1 MCRECQELTGALP
14 EVAAH
19 LGPRED
25 ELLYGRAG
33 LLYAL
38 LYTRRHVGDD
48 AVPDSLLYD
57 LAQQIIEAGE
67 QPSTEIVYWW
77 HSCMRKVARVVWR
90 AQQDEVQCLL
100 CLMN

>member
-1 MCRECQELTGALP
+1 MPPRCVCQELTSALP

-19 LGPRED
+19 LGPEEE

-38 LYTRRHVGDD
+38 LYTRRHVGDG
-48 AVPDSLLYD
+48 AVPDRLLFD

-67 QPSTEIVYWW
+67 QTSIDIVYGGA
-77 HSCMRKVARVVWR
+77 VASSNWVGT
-90 AQQDEVQCLL
+90 AQRC
-100 CLMN
+100 CNA